1 MCDFIEE
8 TAAQLLSAGAFKL
21 WRYCVR
27 HKDNEDRVVLSPKM
41 VEKEIDVSSYSDYDQ
56 RVFGFISERLLD
68 VYIEANHLKFV
79 EQKYDFMEH
88 QNWFKKGFAFL
99 KRHFSKKN

>member
-8 TAAQLLSAGAFKL
+8 TAAKL

-41 VEKEIDVSSYSDYDQ
+41 VEKEMKKDQ
-56 RVFGFISERLLD
+56 YYRSRDELIEMRYLVLEDRERGVYLLR
-68 VYIEANHLKFV
+68 
-79 EQKYDFMEH
+79 
-88 QNWFKKGFAFL
+88 W
-99 KRHFSKKN
+99 

>member
-1 MCDFIEE
+1 MCDSIEE

-41 VEKEIDVSSYSDYDQ
+41 VEKEMKKDQ
-56 RVFGFISERLLD
+56 YYRSRDELIEMRYLVLKDRERGVYLLR
-68 VYIEANHLKFV
+68 
-79 EQKYDFMEH
+79 
-88 QNWFKKGFAFL
+88 W
-99 KRHFSKKN
+99 

>member
-27 HKDNEDRVVLSPKM
+27 HKDNEDRIVLSPKI
-41 VEKEIDVSSYSDYDQ
+41 VEEEMKKDQ
-56 RVFGFISERLLD
+56 YYRSRDELIEMRYLVLEDRERGIYLLR
-68 VYIEANHLKFV
+68 
-79 EQKYDFMEH
+79 
-88 QNWFKKGFAFL
+88 W
-99 KRHFSKKN
+99 

>member
-27 HKDNEDRVVLSPKM
+27 HKDNEDKDSRKRN
-41 VEKEIDVSSYSDYDQ
+41 E
-56 RVFGFISERLLD
+56 ERSIL
-68 VYIEANHLKFV
+68 
-79 EQKYDFMEH
+79 
-88 QNWFKKGFAFL
+88 
-99 KRHFSKKN
+99 

>member
-1 MCDFIEE
+1 MRDFIEE

-41 VEKEIDVSSYSDYDQ
+41 VEKEMKKDQ
-56 RVFGFISERLLD
+56 YYRSRDELIEMRYLVLVDRERGVYLLR
-68 VYIEANHLKFV
+68 
-79 EQKYDFMEH
+79 
-88 QNWFKKGFAFL
+88 W
-99 KRHFSKKN
+99 

>member
-1 MCDFIEE
+1 MRDFIEE

-41 VEKEIDVSSYSDYDQ
+41 VEKEMKKDQ
-56 RVFGFISERLLD
+56 YYRSRDELIEMRYLVLMDRERGVYLL
-68 VYIEANHLKFV
+68 K
-79 EQKYDFMEH
+79 
-88 QNWFKKGFAFL
+88 W
-99 KRHFSKKN
+99 

>member
-27 HKDNEDRVVLSPKM
+27 HKDNEDRVILSPKM
-41 VEKEIDVSSYSDYDQ
+41 VEKEKKKDQ
-56 RVFGFISERLLD
+56 YYRSRDELIEMRYLVLEDRERGVYLLR
-68 VYIEANHLKFV
+68 
-79 EQKYDFMEH
+79 
-88 QNWFKKGFAFL
+88 W
-99 KRHFSKKN
+99 

>member
-27 HKDNEDRVVLSPKM
+27 HIVVLSPKM
-41 VEKEIDVSSYSDYDQ
+41 VEKEMKKDQ
-56 RVFGFISERLLD
+56 YYRSRDELIEMRYLVLVGVYLLR
-68 VYIEANHLKFV
+68 
-79 EQKYDFMEH
+79 
-88 QNWFKKGFAFL
+88 W
-99 KRHFSKKN
+99 

>member
-41 VEKEIDVSSYSDYDQ
+41 VEKEMKTDHYYRSRDELIEMRYLVLVD
-56 RVFGFISERLLD
+56 RERGVYLLR
-68 VYIEANHLKFV
+68 
-79 EQKYDFMEH
+79 
-88 QNWFKKGFAFL
+88 W
-99 KRHFSKKN
+99 

>member
-41 VEKEIDVSSYSDYDQ
+41 VEKEMKKDQ
-56 RVFGFISERLLD
+56 YYRSRDELIEMRYLVLEDRERGVYLLRW
-68 VYIEANHLKFV
+68 
-79 EQKYDFMEH
+79 Q
-88 QNWFKKGFAFL
+88 
-99 KRHFSKKN
+99 SKQAS

>member
-41 VEKEIDVSSYSDYDQ
+41 VEKEMKKDQYYRSRDELIEMRYLVLVDRERGDY
-56 RVFGFISERLLD
+56 LLRGELL
-68 VYIEANHLKFV
+68 IIL
-79 EQKYDFMEH
+79 
-88 QNWFKKGFAFL
+88 
-99 KRHFSKKN
+99 

>member
-1 MCDFIEE
+1 MYDFIEE

-41 VEKEIDVSSYSDYDQ
+41 VEKEMKKDQ
-56 RVFGFISERLLD
+56 YYRSRDELIEMRYLVLVDRERGVYLLR
-68 VYIEANHLKFV
+68 
-79 EQKYDFMEH
+79 
-88 QNWFKKGFAFL
+88 W
-99 KRHFSKKN
+99 

>member
-8 TAAQLLSAGAFKL
+8 TTAQLLSAGAFKL

-41 VEKEIDVSSYSDYDQ
+41 VEKEMKKDQ
-56 RVFGFISERLLD
+56 YYRSRDELIEMRYLVLVDRERGVYLLR
-68 VYIEANHLKFV
+68 
-79 EQKYDFMEH
+79 
-88 QNWFKKGFAFL
+88 W
-99 KRHFSKKN
+99 

>member
-27 HKDNEDRVVLSPKM
+27 YKDNEDRIVLSPKI
-41 VEKEIDVSSYSDYDQ
+41 VEKEMKKDQ
-56 RVFGFISERLLD
+56 YYRSRDEL
-68 VYIEANHLKFV
+68 IE
-79 EQKYDFMEH
+79 M
-88 QNWFKKGFAFL
+88 
-99 KRHFSKKN
+99 R